1 MRDRR
6 HDHGVRVLLT
16 LIVVLLVALAAA
28 RHGLH
33 GLHPPS
39 WLPGQ
44 HRSADPQGPHPVAHS
59 HRR

>member
-1 MRDRR
+1 MSDRR

-33 GLHPPS
+33 GL
-39 WLPGQ
+39 PGQ